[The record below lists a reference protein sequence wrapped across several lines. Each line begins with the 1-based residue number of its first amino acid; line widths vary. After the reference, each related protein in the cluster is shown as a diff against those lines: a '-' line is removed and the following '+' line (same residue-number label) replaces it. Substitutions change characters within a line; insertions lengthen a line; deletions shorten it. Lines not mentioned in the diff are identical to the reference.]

1 MKDRKPKAPLDPRS
15 PEVRANLRKCLAA
28 DDSRLLS
35 RDELAVQLLK
45 RLGPARGASSALDP
59 NTPQGRRRIRY
70 LKTLENL

>member
-1 MKDRKPKAPLDPRS
+1 MKPRKPNPLVDPRS
-15 PEVRANLRKCLAA
+15 PEFRADLRKYQGL

-45 RLGPARGASSALDP
+45 RLGPASGASSALDP

>member
-1 MKDRKPKAPLDPRS
+1 MKDRKPRPPLDPRS
-15 PEVRANLRKCLAA
+15 PEVRASIRKCMGV

-35 RDELAVQLLK
+35 RQDLAVQLLK

-59 NTPQGRRRIRY
+59 NTPQGRRKIRY

>member
-1 MKDRKPKAPLDPRS
+1 MKPRKPNPLADPRS
-15 PEVRANLRKCLAA
+15 PEFQADLRKYQAV

-35 RDELAVQLLK
+35 RQDLAVQLLK

-59 NTPQGRRRIRY
+59 NTPQGRQKIRY